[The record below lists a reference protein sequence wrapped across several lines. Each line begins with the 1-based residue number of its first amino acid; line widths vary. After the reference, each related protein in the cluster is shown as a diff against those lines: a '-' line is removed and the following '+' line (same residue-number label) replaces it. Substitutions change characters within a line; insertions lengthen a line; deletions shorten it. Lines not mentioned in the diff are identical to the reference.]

1 MSQPTAGT
9 DHSTAPRLFFDSH
22 CHLTDSRFA
31 ADLSAVLARAQAAGV
46 AGIVTVAS
54 SAADSQSALRL
65 AESHHDT
72 LWCTAGIHPH
82 EAAAATPDDWQA
94 LRDLVAHPRVAAIG
108 ETGLDYHYEHSPRE
122 VQRRLFRRH
131 LELAAETGLPIVV
144 HARDADE
151 DLVAALA
158 EAPSAVRGVLHCF
171 TGGPQLLEAALTRG
185 WYVSFSG
192 LVSFKGFAAADAV
205 RRVPQELLL
214 IETDAPYLAPV
225 PQRGRRN
232 EPAFVIHVCEAAARI
247 RDEPAA
253 DVAARTTENARRF
266 YGLSLG

>member
-9 DHSTAPRLFFDSH
+9 DPSTAPRVFFDSH

-46 AGIVTVAS
+46 TGIVTVAS
-54 SAADSQSALRL
+54 TAADSQAALRL
-65 AESHHDT
+65 AETYDDT

-82 EAAAATPDDWQA
+82 EAAGATQDDWQA

-108 ETGLDYHYEHSPRE
+108 ETGLDYHYDHSPRE
-122 VQRRLFRRH
+122 VQRRLFRLQ
-131 LELAAETGLPIVV
+131 LELAAETGLPVVV
-144 HARDADE
+144 HARNADG
-151 DLVAALA
+151 DVVAALA
-158 EAPSAVRGVLHCF
+158 EAPGDIRGVLHCF
-171 TGGPQLLEAALTRG
+171 TGGPALLEAALTRG

-192 LVSFKGFAAADAV
+192 LVSFKGFAGADAV
-205 RRVPQELLL
+205 RVVPQELLL

-232 EPAFVIHVCEAAARI
+232 EPAFVAHVCEAVASI
-247 RDEPAA
+247 RGEPLA

-266 YGLSLG
+266 YAIND